1 MRYYLR
7 ESTLFIR
14 GSFRSVSTGAG
25 GGIGTVSTLLNHTVA
40 PEWEGQD
47 PLRELTIV
55 TSREGLP
62 GDFFGLLTAVK
73 LRHLCILQYDFVTVF
88 ISAGINPE
96 SRGTINIIVSSSQGM
111 SDAALAGAII
121 TATEAKSEALRG
133 RGHPFSGTPTDAIVV
148 ASEGTVVHQ
157 YAGNLTEAG
166 MRIHAAV
173 LFGVSEALQR
183 HEGIVVR
190 DAPSFFIFS
199 RYGGEHWVEWL
210 PDACPYYP
218 CHFEGQRCEFCYCP
232 FYPCGDESLGEWV
245 KSSSRNGPVWNCAGC
260 TLLHQP
266 GIADHLIQNPE
277 ASLNELKTK
286 DQKKQWQG
294 VRPTP

>member
-1 MRYYLR
+1 M
-7 ESTLFIR
+7 
-14 GSFRSVSTGAG
+14 
-25 GGIGTVSTLLNHTVA
+25 
-40 PEWEGQD
+40 
-47 PLRELTIV
+47 
-55 TSREGLP
+55 
-62 GDFFGLLTAVK
+62 
-73 LRHLCILQYDFVTVF
+73 RHLCILQYDFVTVF
-88 ISAGINPE
+88 ITAGISPG
-96 SRGTINIIVSSSQGM
+96 SPGTINIIVYSSQGM

-133 RGHPFSGTPTDAIVV
+133 RGHPFSGTPNDAIII
-148 ASEGTVVHQ
+148 ASEGTGVHQ
-157 YAGNLTEAG
+157 YAGSRTEAG
-166 MRIHAAV
+166 TRIHAAV

-190 DAPSFFIFS
+190 DAPSYFIFS

-210 PDACPYYP
+210 PATCPYYP

-266 GIADHLIQNPE
+266 GIADYLLQNPE
-277 ASLNELKTK
+277 ASLSELKIK
-286 DQKKQWQG
+286 DQKKQGEG